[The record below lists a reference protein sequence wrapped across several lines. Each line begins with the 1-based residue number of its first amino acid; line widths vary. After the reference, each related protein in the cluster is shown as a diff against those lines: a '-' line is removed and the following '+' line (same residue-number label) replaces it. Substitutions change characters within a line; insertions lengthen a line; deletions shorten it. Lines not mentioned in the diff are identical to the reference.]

1 MSANDLFEDDRA
13 GRKET
18 MQKKLIMVGENIHCT
33 RVYKVGGAFVQQQ
46 DNGRHAIVYGGKG
59 ETQVLPIPARF
70 TETADWKNGKIKHC
84 GVAVWQGLYG
94 DAAGQAAGKGY
105 IQYLALR
112 QQAAEAAFL
121 DVNVDEFSTDIEE
134 RCRAIK
140 WVAGVVQE
148 KARIP
153 LSIDSSNPAILKAG
167 LEACDKAR
175 GKPMVNS
182 VSLERVEAIG
192 VAAQFNAVVIASAA
206 GEKDL
211 PANTEERLANLDR
224 LMPKLQ
230 AAGRRPGDI
239 YVDPL
244 VFPVGTDPLN
254 GKSFLDAVKAVR
266 ERFGLEI
273 HITGGLSNVSFGM
286 PNRKL
291 INVAFTWLALESGAD
306 SGIVDPLQINGKL
319 LAAVDPAAEPFK
331 LACALLTGEDMFGAE
346 YILAHREGRL
356 GAE

>member
-1 MSANDLFEDDRA
+1 M
-13 GRKET
+13 
-18 MQKKLIMVGENIHCT
+18 KKLIIVGENIHCT
-33 RVYKVGGAFVQQQ
+33 RVYKVGGAFVKAM
-46 DNGRHAIVYGGKG
+46 DNGQHAVVYGAKG
-59 ETQVLPIPARF
+59 ETRYLPVPARF
-70 TETADWKNGKIKHC
+70 TETADWKSGKLKHC
-84 GVAVWQGLYG
+84 LVAVWQGMYG
-94 DAAGQAAGKGY
+94 DAAGKAAARDY
-105 IQYLALR
+105 LQYLARR
-112 QQAAEAAFL
+112 QEASEAAFL

-134 RCRAIK
+134 RCRAVK

-148 KARIP
+148 KTRIP

-182 VSLERVEAIG
+182 VSLERAEAIG
-192 VAAQFNAVVIASAA
+192 VAAKFNAVVIASAA

-211 PANTEERLANLDR
+211 PSNTEQRLENLGR

-230 AAGRRPGDI
+230 AAGLEPDDI

-244 VFPVGTDPLN
+244 VFPVGTDPNN
-254 GKSFLDAVKAVR
+254 GKSFLDAVKSIR
-266 ERFGLEI
+266 ERYGKGI

-291 INVAFTWLALESGAD
+291 INVAFTWLALDAGAD
-306 SGIVDPLQINGKL
+306 SGIVDPLQINSKL
-319 LAAVDPAAEPFK
+319 LAGVDVSAEPFK
-331 LACALLTGEDMFGAE
+331 LACALLTGEDMFGAD
-346 YILAHREGRL
+346 YITAHREGRL